1 MKHVT
6 LSLLAA
12 LLLSGMAMN
21 QGVAQTRNVT
31 FVVNSATVPDTVDAN
46 YNMQVRGGTAPLTW
60 GGDTGGQLANIG
72 GDYWSATLAF
82 NVGDTVRFKI
92 FAGTDGWEQNV
103 TPADTALGG
112 GDRSYIVADKDTTLP
127 VQFWNNG
134 VNGAPQYFR
143 PWTAV
148 SDSFINVYFRVNMQ
162 GAIQNGTFGFN
173 NDVDTVG
180 VRGDAANG
188 AAGGDMDWSP
198 THYLTKE
205 SPVTNGTFSYVA
217 TNFWSGRLRIN
228 KDSVDEGESV
238 SYKFLIGFDWG
249 RDELQG
255 QSNRGFTIPVGKKD
269 TTLQWVWFNNVKP
282 SSRANTDTCIVT
294 FRADMSRAITTTGFA
309 IGDTLVVRSGYFGT
323 GVESAREKRML
334 RQGLS
339 NFYQVIDTLVSA
351 VGQTL
356 DYQYYV
362 IKNAVDVR
370 ENYYNFFF
378 TGDVQSEAEKR
389 QLMVPSTAF
398 TVQDTA
404 TSITVARRQP
414 VFPSSRPL
422 AQNVNVKW
430 EVDLRPAFYQVLLG
444 GDTLTDIQGSF
455 SVTNPDS
462 IFKWGVAINGL
473 ATGSW
478 ATWGSA
484 LINDTTRLMFDDG
497 THGDLVAGDSIY
509 TRQILASPDSVAI
522 GSKAQVGQI
531 FKFGIRGGD
540 NEGGQGGF
548 GNNHSENIDDANT
561 TFTVHAQWGSINPA
575 FYDRWNYDLQ
585 VPIVTS
591 VGPRGLPLAY
601 ELRQNYPNPFNP
613 TTQIKYNVAAKGQVT
628 LKVYNLLGQ
637 QVATLVNEVQNPGE
651 YSVRFDAKGLGSGVY
666 FYRIN
671 AGNFSST
678 KKMMLLR

>member
-12 LLLSGMAMN
+12 LLLSGMAMH

-31 FVVNSATVPDTVDAN
+31 FVVNSATIPDTVDAN
-46 YNMQVRGGTAPLTW
+46 YNMQVRGSAAPLTW
-60 GGDTGGQLANIG
+60 GGDTGGQLTNIG
-72 GDYWSATLAF
+72 GDYWSTTLAF
-82 NVGDTVRFKI
+82 TVGDTIHFKI
-92 FAGTDGWEQNV
+92 FVGTDGWEQNV
-103 TPADTALGG
+103 AAADTQFHDGN
-112 GDRSYIVADKDTTLP
+112 RSYIVADKDTTLP

-134 VNGAPQYFR
+134 ANGNPQYFR

-162 GAIQNGTFGFN
+162 GAIQNFTFQFN

-188 AAGGDMDWSP
+188 AAGGDLGWAP
-198 THYLTKE
+198 THYLMKE
-205 SPVTNGTFSYVA
+205 SPATNGTFSYTA

-228 KDSVDEGESV
+228 KDSVDEGEAV
-238 SYKFLIGFDWG
+238 SYKFLIGYDWG

-255 QSNRGFTIPVGKKD
+255 QSNRSFTIPVGKKD

-294 FRADMSRAITTTGFA
+294 FRADMSRAITTSGFS

-323 GVESAREKRML
+323 GVESGREKRLL

-339 NFYQVIDTLVSA
+339 NFYQAVDTLVSA

-362 IKNAVDVR
+362 IKNAVDTR

-378 TGDVQSEAEKR
+378 AGDVQSEAERR
-389 QLMVPSTAF
+389 QLNVPSTSF
-398 TVQDTA
+398 TIQDTS

-414 VFPSSRPL
+414 VFPSSRVL
-422 AQNVNVKW
+422 TKNVDVKW

-462 IFKWGVAINGL
+462 IFAWGVAINGL

-478 ATWGSA
+478 ATWGAS
-484 LINDTTRLMFDDG
+484 LIADTTRLMYDDG
-497 THGDLVAGDSIY
+497 THGDLVAGDTIY

-522 GSKAQVGQI
+522 GSKSQVGQI

-548 GNNHSENIDDANT
+548 GNNHSENIDDNGT
-561 TFTVHAQWGSINPA
+561 TFTIRAQWGSINPA
-575 FYDRWNYDLQ
+575 YYDRWDYDNH

-591 VGPRGLPLAY
+591 VAPHGLPQAY

-628 LKVYNLLGQ
+628 LKVFNLLGQ

-671 AGNFSST
+671 AGNFVNT
-678 KKMMLLR
+678 KKMLLLR